1 MEPPIDIVELE
12 GRIAAN
18 PYDESALLAAISL
31 LASSAVAAASN
42 EVEGLKTK
50 VTGYRNAYV
59 ERFSPSVGFWLEW
72 LNFEKAL
79 LSTSGPEAVKVLFD
93 RALEACPHDAIVMA
107 YVEDMQDKLDAEII
121 DEDEMREAFERAVSI
136 CGVDILSGAKLWQLY
151 CAFELDEH
159 RDVVEVAE
167 SESEI
172 TASKQRVI
180 RVYHRF
186 LSLPMAGSET
196 VLAEFERILG
206 EICVDSDVKL
216 VDPEGLQKK
225 VAAATKER
233 SARMNVEQQLTD
245 EAFQSASLADKLR
258 KWRWYI
264 RLETKANEL
273 SRAQRLLERAVLYSP
288 DCASCEELWLDY
300 AKFAA
305 HTVRNYRLLATV
317 TERALRLCFR
327 SLPLWRHRLLALE
340 LLERPRQEFQ
350 AAMQAS
356 LLCGFPSPDSYLAL
370 LLAQCDFDM
379 RGARRVGGGTLE
391 PFKCTALHDAV
402 RDSLTAADTFLQTY
416 FPSWLEGWLLLLRRR
431 VAAEEELQVLASQ
444 FDPSADGLSAPIAL
458 WEHGVERLSSLY
470 PAVWHEYIA
479 WMQQHGEL
487 VRCRTLYQ
495 RAVGTKQNS
504 GTEGLC
510 LAWLDFERQHGSPED
525 LVAAMGRA
533 GPIISHM
540 AWKRSEAE
548 AQALAQAQE
557 QEQQQQQGQG
567 QAEAHTQLK
576 GGGEEALGAR
586 SRKRS
591 SAVAASSHDSG
602 AVKRSRG
609 EQQVPQQTSGQ
620 QPSEVVRM
628 DCDQQPLPGDPIRRT
643 VHVGNLPF
651 RASNQD
657 LLALFS
663 ACGEVSELCVALTK
677 AGKFSGTAFVTYGA
691 SEGYDRAL
699 LELNGSAH
707 GGRALRVERCERDD
721 DDQTPLREIQQ
732 LRDKYKQIYTRPEL
746 KRRQDKEQQLQDQ
759 EQQGAR
765 PVVESASHAAQDA
778 TVAQA
783 APASADHQQEEKKRQ
798 QSTVFVSH
806 FSAELT
812 DEGLRAIFEPSCGA
826 IVEAKVY
833 RDVRSGLSKRVG
845 FVRFADDAGVQAAFR
860 LHKVKVNGEKVSV
873 TPFRESTGDDADN
886 RRTKT
891 AAAGLGA
898 GAATAAAAGTGTGIG
913 DTQGQGQ
920 PAGKKLNFKPR
931 TVTLKL

>member
-1 MEPPIDIVELE
+1 MEPSVDIEELE

-18 PYDESALLAAISL
+18 PFDESALLAAISL
-31 LASSAVAAASN
+31 LASSATSAASN
-42 EVEGLKTK
+42 EVEGLRTK
-50 VTGYRNAYV
+50 ATCYRNAYV

-72 LNFEKAL
+72 LNFEKAH

-93 RALEACPHDAIVMA
+93 RALEACPHDVIVMA

-180 RVYHRF
+180 RVYHRI

-196 VLAEFERILG
+196 VLTEFERVLG

-233 SARMNVEQQLTD
+233 SARMNVEQQLAD

-264 RLETKANEL
+264 RLETKADEL
-273 SRAQRLLERAVLYSP
+273 SRAQRLLERAVLFSP

-350 AAMQAS
+350 AAVQAS

-379 RGARRVGGGTLE
+379 REARRGGGGTLE
-391 PFKCTALHDAV
+391 PFKCAALHATV
-402 RDSLTAADTFLQTY
+402 RDSLAAAVTFLQTY

-431 VAAEEELQVLASQ
+431 VAAEGELQVLASQ
-444 FDPSADGLSAPIAL
+444 FDPSADGLSAPTAL

-479 WMQQHGEL
+479 WMQQRGEL

-504 GTEGLC
+504 STEGLC

-540 AWKRSEAE
+540 TWKRSEAD
-548 AQALAQAQE
+548 AQALAQAQVQE
-557 QEQQQQQGQG
+557 QEQGQG
-567 QAEAHTQLK
+567 QGEAHTQLK
-576 GGGEEALGAR
+576 GDRDEALSAR

-591 SAVAASSHDSG
+591 SAVAASSNDSG
-602 AVKRSRG
+602 AAKRSRG
-609 EQQVPQQTSGQ
+609 EQQVQSQQTSGQ
-620 QPSEVVRM
+620 QHSEAIRM
-628 DCDQQPLPGDPIRRT
+628 ECDHQPVPGDPICRT
-643 VHVGNLPF
+643 VHVRNLPF

-663 ACGEVSELCVALTK
+663 ACGEIGELNVALTK

-699 LELNGSAH
+699 LELNGSVH
-707 GGRALRVERCERDD
+707 GGRTLRVERCERDD

-732 LRDKYKQIYTRPEL
+732 LRDRYKQIYSRPEL
-746 KRRQDKEQQLQDQ
+746 KRRQDKEQLQDQ

-765 PVVESASHAAQDA
+765 PVVEPTRHDAQDA
-778 TVAQA
+778 TVAEA
-783 APASADHQQEEKKRQ
+783 APASADHQQKKRQ
-798 QSTVFVSH
+798 QCAVFVSH

-833 RDVRSGLSKRVG
+833 RDIRSGLSKRVG
-845 FVRFADDAGVQAAFR
+845 FVSFTDEAGVQAAFR

-873 TPFRESTGDDADN
+873 TPFRESTGDDADS
-886 RRTKT
+886 RRNKT

-898 GAATAAAAGTGTGIG
+898 GAGSAAAAAAAGTG

-920 PAGKKLNFKPR
+920 PAGKKLGFKPR